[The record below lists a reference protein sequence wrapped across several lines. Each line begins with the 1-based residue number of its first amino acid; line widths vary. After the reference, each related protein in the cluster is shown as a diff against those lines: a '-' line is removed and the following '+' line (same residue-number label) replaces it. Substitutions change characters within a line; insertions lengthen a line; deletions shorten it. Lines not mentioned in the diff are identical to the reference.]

1 MAFIRKKIG
10 VVFKN
15 PSIWSLSLRATTAL
29 LKFSLLLYLAKLIEP
44 TELGKYA
51 LIVAITAISVQFFG
65 LEFHAVNSR
74 RITSSSKTEIST
86 TIQEQ
91 FWVQAAFHLFG
102 IPVVLLFTHYFL
114 EINSLA
120 ILLPILIFVEH
131 ASQEFTRFTQF
142 LLKPITCAALGFIR
156 GGAWVC
162 FIFIAFE
169 TGILAP
175 SLAAVISFW
184 VLFATLSAVVGLIC
198 TKEFFEKNQ
207 FHSFSKTRLKSLF
220 FASTPFFFIAIA
232 TSLAVNFDKFVLTYF
247 LDLSSVGV
255 FYFYFSLASAIG
267 MAVNYGV
274 GIIYG
279 PKAISAFRNQGVKQ
293 YGQIKVKLVA
303 FSLLYATAA
312 SIALLTFINP
322 ILFFLNKTQYEGNL
336 ALFVLLI
343 ISQNLLV
350 VADFFNMDLYVRN
363 MDIEILLVGLLH
375 ITFVGVSQIYFVSE
389 FGLVGAGIAA
399 CISGIMLILAR
410 YFAFFFGLKRQPSL
424 SKSVRLTKH
433 VS

>member
-1 MAFIRKKIG
+1 MDLIRKKIG
-10 VVFKN
+10 LVLKS
-15 PSIWSLSLRATTAL
+15 PSVWSLLLRAMTAL

-74 RITSSSKTEIST
+74 RITSSSKKEIST

-91 FWVQAAFHLFG
+91 FWVQAALHLFG
-102 IPVVLLFTHYFL
+102 IPVVLLLSHYFL
-114 EINSLA
+114 EINSLT
-120 ILLPILIFVEH
+120 ILLPLLIFVEH

-175 SLAAVISFW
+175 SLEAVISFW
-184 VLFATLSAVVGLIC
+184 VLFATVSAVVGFIC
-198 TKEFFEKNQ
+198 TREFFEKNQ
-207 FHSFSKTRLKSLF
+207 FRSFSKARLKSLF
-220 FASTPFFFIAIA
+220 IASTPFFFIAIA

-255 FYFYFSLASAIG
+255 FYFYFSLASAVG
-267 MAVNYGV
+267 MVVNYGV

-293 YGQIKVKLVA
+293 YNQTKLQLVA
-303 FSLLYATAA
+303 FSLFYAIAA
-312 SIALLTFINP
+312 SIALLTFVNP
-322 ILFFLNKTQYEGNL
+322 VLSFLDKTQYEGNL

-350 VADFFNMDLYVRN
+350 IADFFNLDLYVRN
-363 MDIEILLVGLLH
+363 MDIEILLVGILH
-375 ITFVGVSQIYFVSE
+375 ITFVGVSQIYFIGE
-389 FGLVGAGIAA
+389 YGLIGAGIAA
-399 CISGIMLILAR
+399 CISSIMLILAR
-410 YFAFFFGLKRQPSL
+410 YFAFFFGIKRQPYL